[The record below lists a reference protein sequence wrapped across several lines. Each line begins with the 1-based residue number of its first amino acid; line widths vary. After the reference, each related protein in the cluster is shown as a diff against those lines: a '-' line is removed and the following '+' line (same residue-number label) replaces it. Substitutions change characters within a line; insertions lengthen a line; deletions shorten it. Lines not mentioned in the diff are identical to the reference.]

1 MEFDK
6 YISKLKKIV
15 RDCIEKRS
23 LETAL
28 IAAKTL
34 SNIYYNYNQIY
45 TDTELENDLL
55 QIRDMLLQ
63 KQEYIADKNCV
74 LFYDGFGLD
83 LRGIAVVYARALA
96 RLSYKVIYV
105 CPETMNGKIPHI
117 ISEFNSNN
125 TQIIYVNKEISN
137 IERIKQI
144 NSIFRNYRPKVAF
157 FYTYPSDVEG
167 AIAFSNNNSST
178 RIQLDLT
185 DHAYWIGVNAFDYI
199 VNGREMGASIA
210 HYERGIPKERIIKL
224 DCTPYINRDK
234 CDKLLPFDIKSEK
247 YIFTGGSLYKT
258 LGDDNLLYYKAIDNI
273 LLNFH
278 DIKFL
283 YAGSGNDTEIQKL
296 ITKYPGRAFLVDERP
311 DFYELIVS
319 CVLYINS
326 YPMFGGLMMRYAA
339 LAGKIPITL
348 KHGNDADGILINQE
362 HLGIEYECFDDF
374 IAEIYKLLSDN
385 EYREKKE
392 HMLIG
397 AVMTEED
404 FARNLEMLIEL
415 HRTEF
420 SFDKIRRF
428 DTTELRSEYKK
439 RYTNKCLY
447 RDMVKKSNI
456 KLFQYF
462 PREFVLGEL
471 NKTKER
477 LFK

>member
-167 AIAFSNNNSST
+167 AIAFSNNN
-178 RIQLDLT
+178 
-185 DHAYWIGVNAFDYI
+185 
-199 VNGREMGASIA
+199 
-210 HYERGIPKERIIKL
+210 
-224 DCTPYINRDK
+224 
-234 CDKLLPFDIKSEK
+234 
-247 YIFTGGSLYKT
+247 
-258 LGDDNLLYYKAIDNI
+258 
-273 LLNFH
+273 
-278 DIKFL
+278 
-283 YAGSGNDTEIQKL
+283 
-296 ITKYPGRAFLVDERP
+296 
-311 DFYELIVS
+311 
-319 CVLYINS
+319 
-326 YPMFGGLMMRYAA
+326 
-339 LAGKIPITL
+339 
-348 KHGNDADGILINQE
+348 
-362 HLGIEYECFDDF
+362 
-374 IAEIYKLLSDN
+374 
-385 EYREKKE
+385 
-392 HMLIG
+392 
-397 AVMTEED
+397 
-404 FARNLEMLIEL
+404 
-415 HRTEF
+415 
-420 SFDKIRRF
+420 
-428 DTTELRSEYKK
+428 
-439 RYTNKCLY
+439 
-447 RDMVKKSNI
+447 
-456 KLFQYF
+456 
-462 PREFVLGEL
+462 
-471 NKTKER
+471 
-477 LFK
+477 